1 MLGIR
6 STLPTPAT
14 SPQHTQTRFDFVSS
28 TGKPMLAHKVALD
41 VARGLHF
48 LHSRS
53 IVHNDL
59 KSANILLSRDGTAKI
74 ADVGLARVLRHGYV
88 CSSSGGV
95 VGTFAWAAPE
105 VLLGRPVSPKA
116 DVYSYGV
123 VLWELATNERP
134 ERGMLR
140 PPKMPQECP
149 EEIGQLI
156 DACLNEEPRARPSML
171 EVIEVLSGMQR
182 RYDEAVARGVG
193 GKGSVT
199 TTESSAEEEEGHT
212 SLGGSDT

>member
-1 MLGIR
+1 MYMTTIIPFHPN
-6 STLPTPAT
+6 PTPT
-14 SPQHTQTRFDFVSS
+14 TQTRFDFVSS

-41 VARGLHF
+41 IARGLHF

-59 KSANILLSRDGTAKI
+59 KSANILLSKDGTAKI

-140 PPKMPQECP
+140 PPRIPQECP
-149 EEIGQLI
+149 EEVGRLI
-156 DACLNEEPRARPSML
+156 DACLSEEPRSRPTMV

-182 RYDEAVARGVG
+182 RYEAALLKEVG
-193 GKGSVT
+193 KASGT
-199 TTESSAEEEEGHT
+199 TTESSAGEEEGRSSH
-212 SLGGSDT
+212 GGSDTGA

>member
-1 MLGIR
+1 
-6 STLPTPAT
+6 
-14 SPQHTQTRFDFVSS
+14 
-28 TGKPMLAHKVALD
+28 MLAHKVALD

-48 LHSRS
+48 LHSRN

-59 KSANILLSRDGTAKI
+59 KSANILLSKDGTAKI

-140 PPKMPQECP
+140 PPRIPQECP
-149 EEIGQLI
+149 EEVGKLI
-156 DACLNEEPRARPSML
+156 DACLSEEPRARPSML
-171 EVIEVLSGMQR
+171 EVIEVLTGMQQ
-182 RYDEAVARGVG
+182 RYEAGGVEK
-193 GKGSVT
+193 GKASAT
-199 TTESSAEEEEGHT
+199 TTESSAEEEEGH
-212 SLGGSDT
+212 SSPGGSDT